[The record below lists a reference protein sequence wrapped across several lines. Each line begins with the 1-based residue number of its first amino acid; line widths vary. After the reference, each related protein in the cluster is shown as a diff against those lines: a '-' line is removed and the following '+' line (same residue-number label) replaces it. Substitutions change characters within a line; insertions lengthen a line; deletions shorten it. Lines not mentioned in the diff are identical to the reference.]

1 MQIKESLKTAAGR
14 HSSRRGAFS
23 AGVTAL
29 AVAAVILF
37 VRAMGW

>member
-29 AVAAVILF
+29 AVAAVIVFNLL
-37 VRAMGW
+37 VG